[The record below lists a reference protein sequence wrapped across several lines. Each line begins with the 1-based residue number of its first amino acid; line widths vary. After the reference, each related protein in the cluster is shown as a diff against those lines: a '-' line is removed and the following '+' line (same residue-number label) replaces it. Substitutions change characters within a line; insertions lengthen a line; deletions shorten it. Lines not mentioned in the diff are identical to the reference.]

1 MCSGRSWHRFH
12 LRLSVSTSRG
22 AGVGGHFFDELAIG
36 FSEILSRQGI
46 HHAFIAGHVA
56 ILTGRPRS
64 TDDIDV
70 FIERCSETSI
80 DDLVEKLHAERY
92 WGPAMPL
99 SEMYGNLADGTNIWV
114 APDGEM
120 TPHLEVKFPGDR
132 FDRASLE
139 NAIPAHIGDRAIPVG
154 PIELGI
160 AYKLSLGS
168 RKDLED
174 AAHLYTLFEG
184 TLTTAR
190 LESWVDALGV
200 EEQYERL
207 TEL

>member
-1 MCSGRSWHRFH
+1 M
-12 LRLSVSTSRG
+12 
-22 AGVGGHFFDELAIG
+22 AGVALTDEGLVVDRPSNRLDELAIG

-46 HHAFIAGHVA
+46 DHAFVAGYVA

-70 FIERCSETSI
+70 FIERCSEARI
-80 DDLVEKLHAERY
+80 EELVEQLDAEGY

-99 SEMYGNLADGTNIWV
+99 SEMHATLSEGTNIWI
-114 APDGEM
+114 APESEM

-139 NAIPAHIGDRAIPVG
+139 NAISAHIGDRTIPIG
-154 PIELGI
+154 PIELAV
-160 AYKLSLGS
+160 AYKLRLGT

-174 AAHLYTLFEG
+174 AAHLYTLFEE

-200 EEQYERL
+200 EPRYEQLRNA
-207 TEL
+207 